1 MSSLMSKPIKTYS
14 EFWPYYLQE
23 HAQPATRVYHY
34 LGVIGLMAVVLAA
47 FISGNF
53 YILWLMPIVG
63 YGFAWFSH
71 LTIEKN
77 KPATF
82 DYPFW
87 SLISDFRM
95 FYCWLTGQMND
106 ELKKAGVLEESVYE

>member
-1 MSSLMSKPIKTYS
+1 MSKPIKTYS

-23 HAQPATRVYHY
+23 HAQPATRGYHY
-34 LGVIGLMAVVLAA
+34 LGIIALIGVILATLTT
-47 FISGNF
+47 GNF
-53 YILWLMPIVG
+53 FYLWFMPVVG

-71 LTIEKN
+71 LSIEKN

-95 FYCWLTGQMND
+95 FYCWLTGQMDN
-106 ELKKAGVLEESVYE
+106 ELKKAGVLEESLFE